1 MTPGGRKP
9 PHHPYLNLCGH
20 TPING
25 ATSCVNY
32 IGKTMSQ
39 CSVIGG
45 LPLPHSNSRP
55 PHINPR
61 HRARIVYLLA
71 VLLVAMA
78 PLFAFTTTAAKA
90 CACGCS
96 VFDVGGGLLPQENDH
111 GGRVFIEWWHA
122 DQNQNWIGSSKGSA
136 AANSDKRLVTDWYTA
151 GFMYMFNREWGV
163 MARLPYVNRS
173 FTTDTGPP
181 GGIQTFNSR
190 DFGDLEVT
198 GMYTGFSQDLSTGVM
213 FGLKLP
219 TGVYTAQGLD
229 RDTQIGSGS
238 TDLILGAFHRGLI
251 TGDNAWQYFT
261 QIRWQQPFLYR
272 GAVNPDTGLVEL
284 YKPSYQVDGAAGVLY
299 NNLYNVLG
307 FDKITPLVQIIA
319 SHRGHDRGEAADPFN
334 SGFDRL
340 MFSPGIEF
348 TKVLDEANNR
358 VLKVYFDVEIPF
370 YYRTNA
376 SVNDAGSEGQLIAPY
391 LFKLITSY
399 NF

>member
-1 MTPGGRKP
+1 
-9 PHHPYLNLCGH
+9 
-20 TPING
+20 
-25 ATSCVNY
+25 
-32 IGKTMSQ
+32 MSQ

-45 LPLPHSNSRP
+45 LPLPRS
-55 PHINPR
+55 NPR

-71 VLLVAMA
+71 MLFVAMA
-78 PLFAFTTTAAKA
+78 PLFAFTTTTARA

-111 GGRVFIEWWHA
+111 GGRVFFEWWHA
-122 DQNQNWIGSSKGSA
+122 NQNQNWI
-136 AANSDKRLVTDWYTA
+136 ANSKASANANLDKRLVTDWYTA

-163 MARLPYVNRS
+163 MARLPYVNRA

-181 GGIQTFNSR
+181 SGVQTFNSR

-198 GMYTGFSQDLSTGVM
+198 GMYTGFSQDLSTGVI

-251 TGDNAWQYFT
+251 TGDNAWQYFS

-272 GAVNPDTGLVEL
+272 ASVNADTGELQL
-284 YKPSYQVDGAAGVLY
+284 YKPSYQIDGAVGIVY

-307 FDKITPLVQIIA
+307 FDKITPLVQIIG
-319 SHRGHDRGEAADPFN
+319 SQRGHDRGEAADPLN

-348 TKVLDEANNR
+348 TKVLDEPNSR
-358 VLKVYFDVEIPF
+358 VLKVYFDVEVPF

-376 SVNDAGSEGQLIAPY
+376 GINDAGSQGQLIAPI
-391 LFKLITSY
+391 LFKMITSY

>member
-1 MTPGGRKP
+1 M
-9 PHHPYLNLCGH
+9 
-20 TPING
+20 
-25 ATSCVNY
+25 
-32 IGKTMSQ
+32 
-39 CSVIGG
+39 
-45 LPLPHSNSRP
+45 
-55 PHINPR
+55 
-61 HRARIVYLLA
+61 
-71 VLLVAMA
+71 
-78 PLFAFTTTAAKA
+78 
-90 CACGCS
+90 
-96 VFDVGGGLLPQENDH
+96 FDVGGGLLPQENDH
-111 GGRVFIEWWHA
+111 GGRVFLEWWHA
-122 DQNQNWIGSSKGSA
+122 DQNQNWVGGHKASSDL
-136 AANSDKRLVTDWYTA
+136 NLDKRLATDWYTA

-163 MARLPYVNRS
+163 MARLPYANRA

-181 GGIQTFNSR
+181 NGVQTFNSR
-190 DFGDLEVT
+190 DFGDLEVM
-198 GMYTGFSQDLSTGVM
+198 GIYTGLSQDLSTGIM

-219 TGVYTAQGLD
+219 TGAYTAQGID

-251 TGDNAWQYFT
+251 TGDNAWQYFS

-272 GAVNPDTGLVEL
+272 AAADPDTGLSEL
-284 YKPSYQVDGAAGVLY
+284 YKPSYQVDGAAGILY

-307 FDKITPLVQIIA
+307 FDKVTPLVQIIA
-319 SHRGHDRGEAADPFN
+319 SHRGHDRGEAADPLN

-376 SVNDAGSEGQLIAPY
+376 GVNDAGSEGQLIAPY
-391 LFKLITSY
+391 LLKMITSY